1 MKNNIFTIFKKEMY
15 RFISDKRL
23 FFTTVLLPGL
33 MIYVIYNFIGNT
45 MAKQFGVSDTY
56 IPVVNVK
63 NMPEELKTSFSEIG
77 VSVTDIKDEDI
88 ETEKALIEDKKADAA
103 VIFPDDYSK
112 AVAAYDVKSGE
123 EAPNVEIYYDSS
135 ETSSLKTYRSI
146 IDMLDAYETSISNK
160 FDINRSTDIKYD
172 LAGSDNMASKI
183 FGSMFPM
190 LLMSFMWGG
199 CIAVAPESISGE
211 KERGTI
217 ATLLVTP
224 VKRSSLALGKILAV
238 SSIALMSGVSSFIG
252 VYFSLPA
259 MLGGTTGGIN
269 VDIYGPDSLFAL
281 FAIIITTILLLVS
294 IVSVISAFAKSVK
307 EANTIVSP
315 FMIIIMLI
323 SFLPMILGQ
332 KEGTPDF
339 MYAIPLY
346 GSVLCMNDIFTFSYT
361 ASHIVITAATTL
373 IASGVL
379 AALLARMFSSEK
391 VMFSK

>member
-1 MKNNIFTIFKKEMY
+1 
-15 RFISDKRL
+15 
-23 FFTTVLLPGL
+23 
-33 MIYVIYNFIGNT
+33 
-45 MAKQFGVSDTY
+45 
-56 IPVVNVK
+56 
-63 NMPEELKTSFSEIG
+63 
-77 VSVTDIKDEDI
+77 
-88 ETEKALIEDKKADAA
+88 
-103 VIFPDDYSK
+103 
-112 AVAAYDVKSGE
+112 
-123 EAPNVEIYYDSS
+123 
-135 ETSSLKTYRSI
+135 
-146 IDMLDAYETSISNK
+146 
-160 FDINRSTDIKYD
+160 
-172 LAGSDNMASKI
+172 
-183 FGSMFPM
+183 
-190 LLMSFMWGG
+190 
-199 CIAVAPESISGE
+199 
-211 KERGTI
+211 
-217 ATLLVTP
+217 
-224 VKRSSLALGKILAV
+224 
-238 SSIALMSGVSSFIG
+238 
-252 VYFSLPA
+252 

-294 IVSVISAFAKSVK
+294 IVSVVSAFAKSVK

-315 FMIIIMLI
+315 FMIIIKLI